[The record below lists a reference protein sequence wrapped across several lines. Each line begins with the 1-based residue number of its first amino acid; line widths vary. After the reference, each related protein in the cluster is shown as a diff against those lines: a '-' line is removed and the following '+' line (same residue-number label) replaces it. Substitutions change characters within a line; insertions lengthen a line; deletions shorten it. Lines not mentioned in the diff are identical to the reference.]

1 MMRSFVRGESFLEDD
16 AMGMT
21 ISEKILASHSG
32 REHVEPG
39 EIVNAKVD
47 LAMVHEMLGNA
58 ACTRAAPKCA

>member
-1 MMRSFVRGESFLEDD
+1 
-16 AMGMT
+16 MGMT

-32 REHVEPG
+32 RERVEPG

-58 ACTRAAPKCA
+58 AHLRAAPDCA